1 MKPENFAEKAI
12 WYTLLWTYGYFIIG
26 GLYVVGCVIG
36 WVIFGYWLKTLYF
49 QTSET
54 PEEDKI
60 RIPIAVWV
68 WIIGMLMQEVA
79 LIMGHLDF
87 FLDLGAIIKST
98 IGWAKGW
105 ALLALFPLLGTLKI
119 RPQLLYRIA
128 CIIGLQTLIV
138 FPLFY
143 LAYLAKI
150 PPTPYVSPLR
160 LVGGPGPE
168 FFAPNFY
175 EIDPENLTPRWR
187 LFTPW
192 APALGFMGNI
202 YFFLSIQEKN
212 LRWRLVGMI
221 GAVFMCYVSVSRLA
235 QLSIPIV
242 AGITYLCSSFGR
254 PAALLVMSVA
264 STILGIIAPKV
275 IDAYV
280 AFDESFKAARAGSSR
295 VRAALKRIG
304 IDRWQNEAPIW
315 GHGIVEP
322 GPHMVEFMPIGSH
335 HTWVGLL
342 FVKGIV
348 GLLSLAIPMAWS
360 FIDLVLKSQT
370 SKTAQ
375 TGLNMLVILFL
386 YTFGEN
392 LEILVYLTY
401 PAFLMLGIALKEPI
415 QLAKLIG
422 KNDETKNYSSV
433 G

>member
-26 GLYVVGCVIG
+26 GLYVVGCLIG
-36 WVIFGYWLKTLYF
+36 WIIFGYWLKTFYF
-49 QTSET
+49 QTDET
-54 PEEDKI
+54 PEADKI
-60 RIPIAVWV
+60 RIPISVWV
-68 WIIGMLMQEVA
+68 WIIAMLLQQVA
-79 LIMGHLDF
+79 LVMGHLDF
-87 FLDLGAIIKST
+87 YLDLGTIIKSS

-128 CIIGLQTLIV
+128 CIVGLHTIIV
-138 FPLFY
+138 FPVFY

-150 PPTPYVSPLR
+150 PPEPYVSPLK
-160 LVGGPGPE
+160 LIGGPSPE

-175 EIDPENLTPRWR
+175 EIDPENLKPRWR

-202 YFFLSIQEKN
+202 YFFLSLQEKN
-212 LRWRLVGMI
+212 LRWRLIGMA
-221 GAVFMCYVSVSRLA
+221 GSVFMCFVSVSRLA
-235 QLSIPIV
+235 QISIPIV
-242 AGITYLCSSFGR
+242 AGLTYLFSSLGR
-254 PAALLVMSVA
+254 PMALLGMSVA
-264 STILGIIAPKV
+264 STVLGMFAPAALT
-275 IDAYV
+275 AYKD
-280 AFDESFKAARAGSSR
+280 FNDGFKAARAGSSR
-295 VRAALKRIG
+295 VRAGLAKIAVE
-304 IDRWQNEAPIW
+304 RWQNEAPIW
-315 GHGIVEP
+315 GHGIVET
-322 GPHMVEFMPIGSH
+322 GPHVVEFMPIGSH
-335 HTWVGLL
+335 HTWFGLL

-348 GLLSLAIPMAWS
+348 GFISLAVPFVWS
-360 FIDLVLKSQT
+360 FFDLILKAQT

-375 TGLNMLVILFL
+375 TGLSMLIILFL

-415 QLAKLIG
+415 QLAKLVG
-422 KNDETKNYSSV
+422 KNDETKNYSSI